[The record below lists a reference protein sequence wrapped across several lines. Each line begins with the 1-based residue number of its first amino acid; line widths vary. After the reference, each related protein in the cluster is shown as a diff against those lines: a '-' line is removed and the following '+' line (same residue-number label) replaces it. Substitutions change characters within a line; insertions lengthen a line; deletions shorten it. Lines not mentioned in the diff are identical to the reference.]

1 MSDQRPTPEQ
11 MLERVRAEQGTSDF
25 AGRRGRLKLFF
36 GYAAGVGKTFSM
48 LQAAHAQARDG
59 KQVVIG
65 YVEPHERPE
74 TLALIDGLELL
85 PPLKVPYRGAVL
97 KELDLDAALER
108 KPEIIL
114 VDELAHTNA
123 PGVRHSKRWQDV
135 AELLDAGI
143 DVYSTVNVQHID
155 SLNDIVAQISGV
167 TVRET
172 VPDRVLEM
180 ADEVVLVDLPPEELL
195 QRLKQGKV
203 YVASQ
208 AADAIAR
215 FFRRENLVAL
225 RELALRQT
233 AERVHEDVETARR
246 GIAAG
251 VPWPTNERLLVC
263 VGPSPTSAKVVR
275 AAKRLADRRRARRVD
290 DNCDERDRS
299 GTDASQPGA
308 RRSTGGRD
316 RQDHGR

>member
-1 MSDQRPTPEQ
+1 MNDDRPTPEQ
-11 MLERVRAEQGTSDF
+11 MLERVRAEEGTS
-25 AGRRGRLKLFF
+25 AAANRRGRLKLFF
-36 GYAAGVGKTFSM
+36 GYAAGVGKTYAM
-48 LQAAHAQARDG
+48 LQAAQAIQREG
-59 KQVVIG
+59 KAVVIG
-65 YVEPHERPE
+65 YVEPHDRPE
-74 TLALIDGLELL
+74 TLALVAGLEQL
-85 PPLKVPYRGAVL
+85 PVLPVPYRGAL
-97 KELDLDAALER
+97 LSELDLDAALER
-108 KPEIIL
+108 KPEVIL

-123 PGVRHSKRWQDV
+123 PGLRHAKRWQDV
-135 AELLDAGI
+135 ADLLEAGI
-143 DVYSTVNVQHID
+143 DVYSTINVQHID
-155 SLNDIVAQISGV
+155 SLNDVVAQISGV

-208 AADAIAR
+208 AASAMER

-263 VGPSPTSAKVVR
+263 VGPSPTSAKVIR
-275 AAKRLADRRRARRVD
+275 AA
-290 DNCDERDRS
+290 
-299 GTDASQPGA
+299 
-308 RRSTGGRD
+308 
-316 RQDHGR
+316 